1 MDTEGGVMTTE
12 TSRDLDARVAERVM
26 GTPVLGVAGVCWPA
40 GEATIVGDDG
50 DTQEPICVGA
60 CNCDVIADL
69 AAENPGDRYWTDR
82 LFGHHHHCLEVVPA
96 YSTDPAAARLVED
109 EIERR
114 GLWRAY
120 TEALLLAVID
130 LPPGVDTIFEGWA
143 LIRATPEARCRAA
156 LVAVGEG

>member
-1 MDTEGGVMTTE
+1 MAIE

-26 GTPVLGVAGVCWPA
+26 GWCQETSHITPKATVTSWRAPA
-40 GEATIVGDDG
+40 GTLPIPYLLNFFGDI
-50 DTQEPICVGA
+50 PLLSA
-60 CNCDVIADL
+60 
-69 AAENPGDRYWTDR
+69 
-82 LFGHHHHCLEVVPA
+82 
-96 YSTDPAAARLVED
+96 DPAAARLVED

-143 LIRATPEARCRAA
+143 LIRATPEQRCRAA
-156 LVAVGEG
+156 LAAVEG